1 MILLA
6 GGERTRDRKN
16 PSSTRVFAV
25 SRDRPTLF
33 WATIV
38 GLVAGFAAAPV
49 LLSHDVY
56 SYVDYARL
64 GVVHGLDPYTHP
76 PAAAPFDPAYA
87 RVTWIGARSAYGP
100 LFTLATYP
108 LAWLPVWWAV
118 AALKAI
124 AALSVLATAVLI
136 ARVAPARGVSPL
148 GAAAF
153 VALNPLVLIH
163 VVGGAH
169 NDGVAMLLAT
179 VGVAAM
185 LSGREASAG
194 AAFVAAFAI
203 KAPAAIA
210 APFALIGAARMKPFG
225 PSRGYKASTGVGR
238 PEVRLLVGAVL
249 AALAIGVGAYAAFSW
264 HWLHGIELAGS
275 HQHKTSHLSI
285 PSTFARI
292 TGLDPTAVRIAAL
305 ALFAAAFLYLLIRT
319 WRGADWLRCASWASF
334 ALLVATAWLLPWY
347 LIWTL
352 PLVALSRDRPL
363 QLLTIALT
371 AYQLPARM
379 PL

>member
-1 MILLA
+1 LKP
-6 GGERTRDRKN
+6 R
-16 PSSTRVFAV
+16 
-25 SRDRPTLF
+25 
-33 WATIV
+33 WAAIA
-38 GLVAGFAAAPV
+38 GLVVAFAAAPV

-76 PAAAPFDPAYA
+76 AAAAPFDPAYA
-87 RVTWIGARSAYGP
+87 RVTWIDATSAYGP

-124 AALSVLATAVLI
+124 AALSVLGIAVLV
-136 ARVAPARGVSPL
+136 ARLAPSRGVSPL

-169 NDGVAMLLAT
+169 NDGLVMLAAT
-179 VGVAAM
+179 IGVAAT
-185 LSGREASAG
+185 LSAAEASAG
-194 AAFVAAFAI
+194 VAFVAAFAI
-203 KAPAAIA
+203 KAPAALA
-210 APFALIGAARMKPFG
+210 APFALVSSTRIGFSPHRRGVNVGYAQGRASRFLLGAA
-225 PSRGYKASTGVGR
+225 A
-238 PEVRLLVGAVL
+238 
-249 AALAIGVGAYAAFSW
+249 AALALGLAAYAAFGW
-264 HWLHGIELAGS
+264 HWLDAIGLAGEN
-275 HQHKTSHLSI
+275 QHRTSHLSI
-285 PSTFARI
+285 PITLARL
-292 TGLDPTAVRIAAL
+292 TGLDPTAVRITAL
-305 ALFAAAFLYLLIRT
+305 ALFALAFLYLLLRT
-319 WRGADWLRCASWASF
+319 WRGMDWLRAAAWASF
-334 ALLVATAWLLPWY
+334 ALLLATAWLLPWY

-352 PLVALSRDRPL
+352 PLAALSRDRPL
-363 QLLTIALT
+363 QLLTLILT

>member
-1 MILLA
+1 MTI
-6 GGERTRDRKN
+6 
-16 PSSTRVFAV
+16 FA
-25 SRDRPTLF
+25 F
-33 WATIV
+33 
-38 GLVAGFAAAPV
+38 VAGFALAPV
-49 LLSHDVY
+49 LLSHDAY

-64 GVVHGLDPYTHP
+64 GVLHGLDPYVYP
-76 PAAAPFDPAYA
+76 PAAEPFDPVYA
-87 RVTWIGARSAYGP
+87 RVTWIDATSAYGP

-118 AALKAI
+118 AALKAV
-124 AALSVLATAVLI
+124 AALSVLAVAALV
-136 ARVAPARGVSPL
+136 ARVAPSRGVSPL

-169 NDGVAMLLAT
+169 NDGIAMLAAT
-179 VGVAAM
+179 IGLAAM
-185 LSGREASAG
+185 LSAREPSAG

-210 APFALIGAARMKPFG
+210 APFAAIGVARLKT
-225 PSRGYKASTGVGR
+225 STAHRRHKASTGRGKR
-238 PEVRLLVGAVL
+238 PTARLLVGTVA
-249 AALAIGVGAYAAFSW
+249 AALAIGLAAYLAFGW
-264 HWLHGIELAGS
+264 NWLDAIGLAGEN
-275 HQHKTSHLSI
+275 QQRTAHLSI
-285 PSTFARI
+285 PITFARL
-292 TGLDPTAVRIAAL
+292 TGLDPTAVRAGAL
-305 ALFAAAFLYLLIRT
+305 SLYVVAFLYLLVLT
-319 WRGADWLRCASWASF
+319 WKGAVWLRCAAWASF
-334 ALLVATAWLLPWY
+334 ALLLATAWLLPWY

-363 QLLTIALT
+363 QLLTLALT